1 MVPVLKKPLETSL
14 ETQWLRLHAS
24 ITVGAGSNPGWGAKI
39 PDAEQHDQK
48 NKTHTHAKLKSG
60 QEERCSVYVPGTL
73 GWLLRP

>member
-48 NKTHTHAKLKSG
+48 NKKKKP
-60 QEERCSVYVPGTL
+60 R
-73 GWLLRP
+73 

>member
-48 NKTHTHAKLKSG
+48 KKKKKKT
-60 QEERCSVYVPGTL
+60 R
-73 GWLLRP
+73 

>member
-1 MVPVLKKPLETSL
+1 MVPVLKKLLETSL
-14 ETQWLRLHAS
+14 AAQWLRLHAF
-24 ITVGAGSNPGWGAKI
+24 IAVGAGSNPGWGAKI

-48 NKTHTHAKLKSG
+48 KKKNHAKLKPG

>member
-1 MVPVLKKPLETSL
+1 MFRNFPSGPPVKTLPSN
-14 ETQWLRLHAS
+14 
-24 ITVGAGSNPGWGAKI
+24 AGDTGLNPGWGAKI